1 MTVPTYEE
9 RRRAEL
15 GHVIASLRRDIERWE
30 ADVQEHGPLEKHF
43 TQVHRLALQLSTS
56 VEDLAGRLNSS
67 GTAADLTEQILDLH
81 HVWDFFRSKLVLR
94 CLPTYRDFLD
104 AADELAWSCYK
115 PALDAVGT
123 ALKLPPLVFFN
134 RNVAPFAVARG
145 SDYRSLLPRDIYT
158 LVGRE
163 AVRQLPFPIIGVP
176 WHQSEH
182 LPSTLAVAHEVGH
195 HIEDDCRLSEEL
207 RARLRG
213 SGLQP
218 ERVQV
223 WETWLGEAFA
233 DVCACLACGPAYELT
248 LGDAMAANGSAGS
261 GADRYPPAQV
271 RAQICEATLGRTS
284 QAGSV
289 AADLLKSGQFHFS
302 GQQGSVHD
310 AEGEAA
316 RVVDAWMA
324 GGYSGLRGKALS
336 VLSCPDSQDPMLA
349 AAKLLQGLPSGAR
362 DARAVLAAAA
372 AAFLKDPAKY
382 DALQVGPVAIS
393 EVLALRPNGFRRV
406 LADPQAADERDIA
419 AGHAL
424 TRLLSESRAAADRAR
439 PGQD

>member
-1 MTVPTYEE
+1 M
-9 RRRAEL
+9 
-15 GHVIASLRRDIERWE
+15 IASLRGDLEHWE
-30 ADVQEHGPLEKHF
+30 ADVQENGPLEKHF
-43 TQVHRLALQLSTS
+43 TQVHRLALQLTTTI
-56 VEDLAGRLNSS
+56 EDLAGLLDS
-67 GTAADLTEQILDLH
+67 GGAVADLAEQVLDLH

-94 CLPTYRDFLD
+94 CMPAYRDFLD

-115 PALDAVGT
+115 PALDPVGT
-123 ALKLPPLVFFN
+123 ALKLPPLVFLN

-158 LVGRE
+158 LVGRD

-182 LPSTLAVAHEVGH
+182 LPGTLAVAHEVGH

-233 DVCACLACGPAYELT
+233 DVCACLACGPAYALT
-248 LGDAMAANGSAGS
+248 LADAMEANGSAGAGS
-261 GADRYPPAQV
+261 DRYPPAQV
-271 RAQICEATLGRTS
+271 RVQICEATLGKTGR
-284 QAGSV
+284 AGSA
-289 AADLLKSGQFHFS
+289 AADPFRRGRFRSSGQS
-302 GQQGSVHD
+302 GSVHD
-310 AEGEAA
+310 AGGEAA
-316 RVVDAWMA
+316 LVVDAWMT
-324 GGYSGLRGKALS
+324 GGYPGLPGKALS
-336 VLSCPDSQDPMLA
+336 VLSCPDAQDPTLG
-349 AAKLLQGLPSGAR
+349 AAKFLQGLPSGAR

-372 AAFLKDPAKY
+372 TAFLEDPIKY
-382 DALQVGPVAIS
+382 DTLQVGPVAIS
-393 EVLALRPNGFRRV
+393 EVLALRPKGLRRD
-406 LADPQAADERDIA
+406 LADLHATDERDIA
-419 AGHAL
+419 AGHTL
-424 TRLLSESRAAADRAR
+424 TSLLSKSRATADSAR